1 MLASKSMHSS
11 EHNCSNEISWQK
23 LYSLLRP
30 LVKRWVYSSHVPSWK
45 GQEDDVVED
54 IVQEAIT
61 RLFQYSQRAERGEV
75 VPIETIEHMIKVI
88 ALNYGRDLKRRER
101 RLLRSI
107 DDEWSYGE
115 HVDNTN
121 AVDPAEIAIDKV
133 FQEWLFERLSLEI
146 IRFPKKQRNALLIDL
161 AHRMH
166 FAVRPTLLQRAFLR
180 RGIRL
185 QDFRAPAPKN
195 LLEKNRHLSSLSTAY
210 KRLASTHMIPV
221 K

>member
-11 EHNCSNEISWQK
+11 EHNCSNEIFWQK

-45 GQEDDVVED
+45 GQEDDVVDD

-75 VPIETIEHMIKVI
+75 VPIETIEHMIKVV
-88 ALNYGRDLKRRER
+88 ALNYCRDLKRRER
-101 RLLRSI
+101 RLLRSTTN
-107 DDEWSYGE
+107 EWSYGE
-115 HVDNTN
+115 HVDSTNT
-121 AVDPAEIAIDKV
+121 VDPAEIAIDKA

-146 IRFPKKQRNALLIDL
+146 VRFPKKQRNALLIDL
-161 AHRMH
+161 AYRMH
-166 FAVRPTLLQRAFLR
+166 FAARPTSLQRAFLR

-195 LLEKNRHLSSLSTAY
+195 PLERGRHAANLNLAY
-210 KRLASTHMIPV
+210 KRVANFCV
-221 K
+221 

>member
-1 MLASKSMHSS
+1 MISHLNTSKVPPR
-11 EHNCSNEISWQK
+11 CD
-23 LYSLLRP
+23 LYSDATWQRLYLLLRP

-75 VPIETIEHMIKVI
+75 VPIETIEHMIKVV
-88 ALNYGRDLKRRER
+88 ALNYCRDLKRRER

-115 HVDNTN
+115 HVDSTNT
-121 AVDPAEIAIDKV
+121 VDPAEIAIDKV

-195 LLEKNRHLSSLSTAY
+195 LLERGRHAANLNLAY
-210 KRLASTHMIPV
+210 KRVANFCV
-221 K
+221 

>member
-1 MLASKSMHSS
+1 MLASKLNHSS
-11 EHNCSNEISWQK
+11 EHNCSNEIFWQK

-45 GQEDDVVED
+45 GQEEDVVED

-75 VPIETIEHMIKVI
+75 VPIETIEHMIKVV
-88 ALNYGRDLKRRER
+88 ALNYCRDLKRRER

-107 DDEWSYGE
+107 MDDRSYVE
-115 HVDNTN
+115 DVDDT
-121 AVDPAEIAIDKV
+121 ATLDPAEIAVDKV
-133 FQEWLFERLSLEI
+133 FQEWLFEKLSREI
-146 IRFPKKQRNALLIDL
+146 VNFPKKQRNALLMDL

-166 FAVRPTLLQRAFLR
+166 FAVRPTSLQRAFLR

-195 LLEKNRHLSSLSTAY
+195 PFERGRHAANLNLAY
-210 KRLASTHMIPV
+210 KRVANFCV
-221 K
+221 

>member
-1 MLASKSMHSS
+1 MISHLNASKVPPRCDLYSDAT
-11 EHNCSNEISWQK
+11 WQK
-23 LYSLLRP
+23 LYLLLRP

-75 VPIETIEHMIKVI
+75 VPIETIEHMIKVV
-88 ALNYGRDLKRRER
+88 ALNYCRDLKRRER

-115 HVDNTN
+115 HVDSTNT
-121 AVDPAEIAIDKV
+121 VDPAEIAIDKA

-146 IRFPKKQRNALLIDL
+146 VKFPKKQRNALLMDL

-166 FAVRPTLLQRAFLR
+166 FAVQPTLLQRAFLR

-185 QDFRAPAPKN
+185 QDFRALAPKN
-195 LLEKNRHLSSLSTAY
+195 PLERSRHAASLSLAY
-210 KRLASTHMIPV
+210 KRVANFCI
-221 K
+221 

>member
-1 MLASKSMHSS
+1 MISHLNTSKVPPRCDLYSDAT
-11 EHNCSNEISWQK
+11 WQK
-23 LYSLLRP
+23 LYLLLRP

-115 HVDNTN
+115 HVDSTSI
-121 AVDPAEIAIDKV
+121 VDPAEIAVDKA

-146 IRFPKKQRNALLIDL
+146 VKFPKKQRNALLIDL
-161 AHRMH
+161 AYRMH
-166 FAVRPTLLQRAFLR
+166 FAARPTSLQRAFLR

-195 LLEKNRHLSSLSTAY
+195 PLERGRHAANLNLAY
-210 KRLASTHMIPV
+210 KRVANFCV
-221 K
+221 